1 MFVQKCA
8 EFPWCSP
15 TKFTMAP
22 SSKYFLDTPRI
33 GQKGTFLAGV
43 LIGIK
48 NKFPTQ
54 KKHIWREKKPHCSRK
69 TMRLTNSNEILTVKL
84 ITTREAL
91 ITLVFQNVFQNAF
104 HKHPS
109 CKC

>member
-15 TKFTMAP
+15 TKFIMAP

-33 GQKGTFLAGV
+33 GPKGTFLAGV

-48 NKFPTQ
+48 NSFPHRKNTFG
-54 KKHIWREKKPHCSRK
+54 EKKK
-69 TMRLTNSNEILTVKL
+69 TLFKKDNET
-84 ITTREAL
+84 
-91 ITLVFQNVFQNAF
+91 
-104 HKHPS
+104 H
-109 CKC
+109 